1 MTGVEAEA
9 SVRVPVCRRLSVP
22 AACQVAR
29 FFGFGRKKQAPVDEE
44 AGRRKGKG
52 KGK

>member
-9 SVRVPVCRRLSVP
+9 SIRVSECRRLSVP

-29 FFGFGRKKQAPVDEE
+29 FFGFGRKKQAAPEDEPK
-44 AGRRKGKG
+44 GRGKG
-52 KGK
+52 RDK